1 MSEAK
6 HKVVIIGAGFGGLAA
21 ARALAQAPVDVT
33 VIDKRNF
40 HLFQPLLYQVATAA
54 LSPAD
59 ISAPIRSVLR
69 HQRNTRVMLAKVND
83 IDRANRQV
91 MTDAGPVPFDT
102 LVVATGARHS
112 YFGREEWADLAPG
125 IKTVD
130 DATRLRARLLMSL
143 EQAEITADPVE
154 RQSLLTFA
162 IVGGGPTGVE
172 LAGAIVELTRH
183 AARRDFRRFQ
193 PNEVRVL
200 LVEAGK
206 RLLATFPEQLGH
218 AARRALEGMG
228 VEVRAGQPVS
238 EITMDRIRIG
248 DETIPTR
255 NVVWAAGVRASAAG
269 RWLDAKVDR
278 VGRVEVGPD
287 FSLPD
292 DPSIFVIGD
301 TASAMQPNKMTL
313 PGVAPAAKQAGQYVG
328 ALIAARASGRAAPK
342 PFAYR
347 NFGALATIGRDYA
360 VADLG
365 RMHLKGRL
373 GWFFWSFVHVW
384 FLVGYRSRSAV
395 ALSWAWSYL
404 TWERGARLITGAE
417 VALATRAGE
426 DAAPEPAKPR
436 LEPAM
441 TSAS

>member
-1 MSEAK
+1 MR
-6 HKVVIIGAGFGGLAA
+6 VVIVGAGFGGLAA
-21 ARALAQAPVDVT
+21 AKALADAPVDVT

-59 ISAPIRSVLR
+59 ISAPIRSILR
-69 HQRNTRVMLAKVND
+69 HQRNTRVMLAKVLG
-83 IDRANRQV
+83 IDRQARQV
-91 MTDAGPVPFDT
+91 LTDAGPVLFDT

-143 EQAEITADPVE
+143 EQAEITTDPVE
-154 RQSLLTFA
+154 RQGLLTFA

-193 PNEVRVL
+193 PEDVRVL

-206 RLLATFPEQLGH
+206 RLLASFPEALGQ
-218 AARRALEGMG
+218 AARHALEGMG
-228 VEVRAGQPVS
+228 VEVRTGQPVTD
-238 EITMDRIRIG
+238 ITLENIRLG
-248 DETIPTR
+248 DETVPAR
-255 NVVWAAGVRASAAG
+255 NVIWAAGVRASAAG
-269 RWLDAKVDR
+269 RWLGARTDR

-287 FSLPD
+287 FTLPD
-292 DPSIFVIGD
+292 DPTIFVIGD
-301 TASAMQPNKMTL
+301 TACALQPNQMPL

-328 ALIAARASGRAAPK
+328 SLIAARVQGAAP
-342 PFAYR
+342 PAAFVYR
-347 NFGALATIGRDYA
+347 DYGALATIGRNFA

-365 RMHLKGRL
+365 RMQLKGRM

-384 FLVGYRSRSAV
+384 FLVGHRSRIAV
-395 ALSWAWSYL
+395 ALAWAWSYL

-426 DAAPEPAKPR
+426 EPAVEPAKPV
-436 LEPAM
+436 LSPVV
-441 TSAS
+441 SSVG